1 MAGGAQEEEKAI
13 LIVLSLLI
21 DVMLELIQEKVVK
34 AFVGRVSLGSYV
46 FSLLNLAVIEDM
58 LLGIY
63 CSL

>member
-58 LLGIY
+58 LLGIC